1 MLMAK
6 DIRVL
11 IFEDDPYARDLMS
24 LLLTRDWRT
33 RVVGEVA
40 NQGELALFLSEEMQK
55 VDVVILDT
63 EIPGEPD
70 ISFELAAMTQ
80 VLPNPPKIL
89 YTGTVPRVDILEK
102 VMHNRCSGYILKGDV
117 LYAIGAAVTLVNS
130 GTCVVT
136 PGIQQIAGRYALPN
150 GTLVIDGRKL
160 TANFSRR
167 ENELIRLGIIFNLAI
182 RDIADEL
189 VLGAGWVSEIVST
202 IYRKLGVREILTGDV
217 PLDLYFTDEAVLEHC
232 REITRRATAKRADG
246 NLRKAPWMS
255 TLAFHL
261 LTVPEIHEI

>member
-1 MLMAK
+1 MAK

-11 IFEDDPYARDLMS
+11 IIEDDPYARDLMS

-33 RVVGEVA
+33 RVIGEVA
-40 NQGELALFLSEEMQK
+40 NESELEIYLDDEMQK

-70 ISFELAAMTQ
+70 IHFKMALKTQ
-80 VLPNPPKIL
+80 EMPAPPKIL
-89 YTGTVPRVDILEK
+89 YTGTLANRDILDSITYSK
-102 VMHNRCSGYILKGDV
+102 CSGYVLKQEI
-117 LYAIGAAVTLVNS
+117 LYALGSAVALVDS
-130 GTCVVT
+130 DTCVVT
-136 PGIQQIAGRYALPN
+136 PGIQQIMGRYALPN
-150 GTLVIDGRKL
+150 ESLILDGRKL
-160 TANFSRR
+160 TTKFSRR

-202 IYRKLGVREILTGDV
+202 IYRKLGLREILTGEV
-217 PLDLYFTDEAVLEHC
+217 PLDMYFTDEAVLTRC
-232 REITRRATAKRADG
+232 QEITKRATSNQPGGK
-246 NLRKAPWMS
+246 LRKAPWMS

-261 LTVPEIHEI
+261 LTVPEITDS

>member
-1 MLMAK
+1 MAK

-11 IFEDDPYARDLMS
+11 IYEDDPYARDLMS

-40 NQGELALFLSEEMQK
+40 NQGELALFLSQEMQK

-63 EIPGEPD
+63 EIPGMPD
-70 ISFELAAMTQ
+70 IPMELAAMTQ
-80 VLPNPPKIL
+80 ALPSPPKIL
-89 YTGTVPRVDILEK
+89 YTGTVPKVDILEK
-102 VMHNRCSGYILKGDV
+102 LMHNRCSGYILKQDV
-117 LYAIGAAVTLVNS
+117 LYAIGTVIALVNS

-150 GTLVIDGRKL
+150 GTLVVDGRKL
-160 TANFSRR
+160 TNNFSRR
-167 ENELIRLGIIFNLAI
+167 ENELVRLGIIFNLAI

-189 VLGAGWVSEIVST
+189 VLGAGWVSEIIST
-202 IYRKLGVREILTGDV
+202 IYRKLGVREILTGEV
-217 PLDLYFTDEAVLEHC
+217 PLDMYFTDEAVLEHC
-232 REITRRATAKRADG
+232 REITRRATSGRADG

-261 LTVPEIHEI
+261 LTVPEINET